1 MKSEEHGESVGQD
14 DWFVRVAGMVGDLGN
29 PFYREERERD
39 VWNEA
44 SAVGL
49 QLVLWLG
56 LAAAAGM
63 VWLGGATALPY
74 SIVVFVIVGTGSGV
88 GLLYAHRL
96 GVRVSATGRVL
107 RLRLVPYVALVVLF
121 LFGALRAASSSGFSA
136 SFVRGMAVGGTAAVL
151 TLGWGWI
158 RARRNK
164 QLHDD
169 TPRPPSA

>member
-1 MKSEEHGESVGQD
+1 MKAEEHVETGGQD
-14 DWFVRVAGMVGDLGN
+14 DWFVRAAGMVGDLGN

-74 SIVVFVIVGTGSGV
+74 AVTVFLIVGAGSGV

-107 RLRLVPYVALVVLF
+107 QLRLVPYIALVVLF
-121 LFGALRAASSSGFSA
+121 LFGALRAASSSGLSA
-136 SFVRGMAVGGTAAVL
+136 SFVRGMAVGGAAAVL
-151 TLGWGWI
+151 TLAWIWI

-164 QLHDD
+164 QLDD
-169 TPRPPSA
+169 NS

>member
-1 MKSEEHGESVGQD
+1 VNAEEHVEAVGRD
-14 DWFVRVAGMVGDLGN
+14 DWFVRAAGMVGDLGN

-56 LAAAAGM
+56 LAAAAAM
-63 VWLGGATALPY
+63 VWLGGEPALPY
-74 SIVVFVIVGTGSGV
+74 AIVVFLIVGAGSGV

-121 LFGALRAASSSGFSA
+121 LCGALRAAPSSGFGA
-136 SFVRGMAVGGTAAVL
+136 GFVRGMAVGGAAAVL
-151 TLGWGWI
+151 TLAWSGI

-164 QLHDD
+164 QLDN
-169 TPRPPSA
+169 S

>member
-1 MKSEEHGESVGQD
+1 VNAEEHVEAVGQD
-14 DWFVRVAGMVGDLGN
+14 DWFVRAAGVIGDLGN

-63 VWLGGATALPY
+63 VWLGGAPALPY
-74 SIVVFVIVGTGSGV
+74 AVVVFVVVGAGSGV
-88 GLLYAHRL
+88 GLLYARRL
-96 GVRVSATGRVL
+96 GVRLSATGRVL

-121 LFGALRAASSSGFSA
+121 LFGALRVAPSSGFGA
-136 SFVRGMAVGGTAAVL
+136 GFVRGVAVGGAAAAL
-151 TLGWGWI
+151 ALAWSGI

-164 QLHDD
+164 QPDN
-169 TPRPPSA
+169 S

>member
-1 MKSEEHGESVGQD
+1 VNADEQTGAVGQD
-14 DWFVRVAGMVGDLGN
+14 DWFVRAAGVVGDLGN

-63 VWLGGATALPY
+63 VWLGGSSALPY
-74 SIVVFVIVGTGSGV
+74 ATVVFAILGASSGV
-88 GLLYAHRL
+88 GVLYAHRL

-107 RLRLVPYVALVVLF
+107 RLRLVPYLALVVLF
-121 LFGALRAASSSGFSA
+121 MVGALRDAPSSGVGA
-136 SFVRGMAVGGTAAVL
+136 SFVLGMAVGGAAGVL
-151 TLGWGWI
+151 MLVWSGI
-158 RARRNK
+158 HARRK
-164 QLHDD
+164 ARLDD
-169 TPRPPSA
+169 NS

>member
-1 MKSEEHGESVGQD
+1 VNVEEHVEAVGQD
-14 DWFVRVAGMVGDLGN
+14 DWFVRAAGMVGDLGN

-56 LAAAAGM
+56 LVAAAGM
-63 VWLGGATALPY
+63 VWLGGAPALPY
-74 SIVVFVIVGTGSGV
+74 AIVVFVIVGAGSGV

-121 LFGALRAASSSGFSA
+121 LFGALRAAPSSGFGA
-136 SFVRGMAVGGTAAVL
+136 SFVGGMAVGGVAGVL
-151 TLGWGWI
+151 TLAWSGI

-164 QLHDD
+164 QLDNK
-169 TPRPPSA
+169 S

>member
-1 MKSEEHGESVGQD
+1 VNAEEHVEAVGQD
-14 DWFVRVAGMVGDLGN
+14 DWFVRAAGMVGDLGN

-63 VWLGGATALPY
+63 VWLGGAPALPY
-74 SIVVFVIVGTGSGV
+74 AIVVFVIVGAGSGV

-121 LFGALRAASSSGFSA
+121 LVGALRAAPSRWFGAGF
-136 SFVRGMAVGGTAAVL
+136 VPGMAVGGAAAVL
-151 TLGWGWI
+151 TLAWSGI

-164 QLHDD
+164 QLDN
-169 TPRPPSA
+169 S